1 MQIKKRFEIIKPE
14 DVDNF
19 FKVHTGKIYKEIKIT
34 SNKVGKKFGEF
45 AITKTPAIWKKHGK
59 KH

>member
-1 MQIKKRFEIIKPE
+1 MSGVRFPSDLMETKKRNEMIL
-14 DVDNF
+14 
-19 FKVHTGKIYKEIKIT
+19 IKIT
-34 SNKVGKKFGEF
+34 SNKVGKLFGEF